1 MKLAGS
7 LLVLLGVSFPLA
19 VAAAG
24 TAKAPPPITAGVVK
38 QTLPNGLRVLV
49 LPRHTAP
56 VVTTMMWYRVGSKDE
71 LPGATGLAHFLEH
84 LMFKG
89 TQKLKKGEID
99 RITYQNGGN
108 NNAFT
113 FNDYT
118 AYEFNFPKQ
127 TWKVALSI
135 EADRMRNCSFNAKEF
150 DAERQVVMEERRIGE
165 DEPSQQFSE
174 QLNTMSFVAHPYRN
188 PVIGWMADLK
198 RVSRDEVY
206 AFYQQYYRPSNATL
220 VITGDVTPE
229 EAFATAR
236 AAFQAVPALPA
247 PQRRSVIEPPPS
259 NGTRRLTVSL
269 PTQVARFAASV
280 HVPTRSNPDVYA
292 LDVLQYALTEGKLS
306 RLYQRLVDKGQL
318 AADVDSGLGIYQQA
332 GEFSIYA
339 NARDGVGLDRI
350 EHAIWEE
357 NRRLASE
364 PLSAAELE
372 RAKNQ
377 FYADW
382 IHGLDTANSLATV
395 IGEADA
401 LGGHEYLNTL
411 LARVQAVSA
420 ADVQRVARTYLR
432 EDRSVVGYLLPAVA
446 GGRGQGSAAG
456 RVHGPGFG
464 VQEGVGRS
472 PGVNPAYRTLGAGRW
487 ALGNACCARSRAEGG
502 AVVAGTFA
510 HLSPT
515 EKVLP
520 NGLRLILLEK
530 HDLPTVTLSARVNAG
545 AYQDPASEAGLAAM
559 VARMLDEG
567 TGTRSNAEISA
578 ALEQVGATFSAAAG
592 RENSSATLQSLSR
605 YTTELLPLYAELLA
619 SPSFP
624 AERLEQ
630 ERSRTLVELKEE
642 EDDAATVARKAF
654 SRLVYGD
661 HPASRPATGTEATV
675 RAFTR
680 DALEHYHERY
690 YRPDAVTLV
699 AVGDF
704 HTAELLPRLTEVFGA
719 WKAEGRAEKQALPA
733 VVRQQEVRSERL
745 TMDKAQTQIVLGHLG
760 VTRASPDYLALKV
773 LDTILGEGV
782 GGGFTARIPY
792 QLRDVQGLA
801 YGVGSSITRSAAKE
815 PGLFVAALG
824 TEPKNEQKA
833 VAALLAEIRK
843 IRAAPVT
850 VIELKEAESYLAH
863 SYVFDFQTN
872 VQLAGYLD
880 AVQYYGLG
888 YNYRRE
894 FVERIGKITQA
905 DVLRVAQK
913 YLDPQHYTLV
923 VVAPPKK

>member
-1 MKLAGS
+1 
-7 LLVLLGVSFPLA
+7 
-19 VAAAG
+19 
-24 TAKAPPPITAGVVK
+24 VVK

-113 FNDYT
+113 YNDYT

-174 QLNTMSFVAHPYRN
+174 QLNAISFVAHPYRN

-229 EAFATAR
+229 DALATAR

-247 PQRRSVIEPPPS
+247 PQRRAVIEPPPS
-259 NGTRRLTVSL
+259 NGTKRLTVSL

-306 RLYQRLVDKGQL
+306 RLYQRLVDGDQL

-339 NARDGVGLDRI
+339 NAREGVSLDRI

-357 NRRLASE
+357 TRRLASE

-382 IHGLDTANSLATV
+382 VHGLDTANSLATV
-395 IGEADA
+395 LGEADA
-401 LGGHEYLNTL
+401 LGGHQYLDTL
-411 LARVQAVSA
+411 LARVQAVTA

-432 EDRSVVGYLLPAVA
+432 EDRSAVGYLLPA
-446 GGRGQGSAAG
+446 AAG
-456 RVHGPGFG
+456 AAGHSAGAGRLQG
-464 VQEGVGRS
+464 EVGRS
-472 PGVNPAYRTLGAGRW
+472 ALVNPAFRTLGIGRW
-487 ALGNACCARSRAEGG
+487 ALGDLGCARSKAESGT
-502 AVVAGTFA
+502 AVAGTFA
-510 HLSPT
+510 PLHPT
-515 EKVLP
+515 EEVLP

-530 HDLPTVTLSARVNAG
+530 HDLPTVTLSARVSAG
-545 AYQDPASEAGLAAM
+545 SYQDPDAEAGLAAM
-559 VARMLDEG
+559 VARMLEE
-567 TGTRSNAEISA
+567 GTRSHTNAEISA
-578 ALEQVGATFSAAAG
+578 ALEQVGASFSAAAG
-592 RENSSATLQSLSR
+592 RENTSATLQTLSR
-605 YTTELLPLYAELLA
+605 YTAGLLPLYAELLA

-624 AERLEQ
+624 SERLEQ
-630 ERSRTLVELKEE
+630 ERSRALVELKEE

-654 SRLVYGD
+654 GRLVYGA
-661 HPASRPATGTEATV
+661 HPAGRPASGTEESV

-680 DALEHYHERY
+680 EALERFHQRY

-704 HTAELLPRLTEVFGA
+704 RTSELLPRLTELFGA
-719 WKAEGRAEKQALPA
+719 WKTEGRAEKQPLPA
-733 VVRQQEVRSERL
+733 VARQQDVRSERL

-760 VTRASPDYLALKV
+760 VTRGNPDYLALKV
-773 LDTILGEGV
+773 MDTILGEGV

-801 YGVGSSITRSAAKE
+801 YGVGSSITRGAAKE

-850 VIELKEAESYLAH
+850 ATELKEAESYLAH

-872 VQLAGYLD
+872 AQLAGYLD
-880 AVQYYGLG
+880 AVQYFGLG

-894 FVERIGKITQA
+894 FVERIGKVTQA

>member
-7 LLVLLGVSFPLA
+7 LLFLLGVSFPLA

-24 TAKAPPPITAGVVK
+24 TEKTPPPITAGVVK

-89 TQKLKKGEID
+89 TQKLKKGEVD

-113 FNDYT
+113 YNDYT

-174 QLNTMSFVAHPYRN
+174 QLNAISFVAHPYRN

-206 AFYQQYYRPSNATL
+206 AFYQKYYRPSNATL

-229 EAFATAR
+229 EALATAR
-236 AAFQAVPALPA
+236 EAFKSVPALPA
-247 PQRRSVIEPPPS
+247 PQRRAVVEPPPAE
-259 NGTRRLTVSL
+259 GTRRLTMSL
-269 PTQVARFAASV
+269 PTQVARFAATF

-292 LDVLQYALTEGKLS
+292 LHVLQYALTEGKLS
-306 RLYQRLVDKGQL
+306 RLYQRLVDQDQL

-332 GEFSIYA
+332 GECSIYA
-339 NARDGVGLDRI
+339 NARDGVSLDRI
-350 EHAIWEE
+350 EKAIWEE
-357 NRRLASE
+357 TRRLGAE

-382 IHGLDTANSLATV
+382 VHGLDTANSLATV

-401 LGGHEYLNTL
+401 LGGYEYLNTL
-411 LARVQAVSA
+411 LARVQAVTA

-432 EDRSVVGYLLPAVA
+432 EDRAVVGDLLPQVKGAGSQEAGVGETQAFRYSGVQGFRGSRPAGAALRTLGVGRWAFGTPGCARAAQPGAAVA
-446 GGRGQGSAAG
+446 GS
-456 RVHGPGFG
+456 
-464 VQEGVGRS
+464 
-472 PGVNPAYRTLGAGRW
+472 
-487 ALGNACCARSRAEGG
+487 
-502 AVVAGTFA
+502 FA
-510 HLSPT
+510 PLHPT

-520 NGLRLILLEK
+520 NGMRLVLLEK
-530 HDLPTVTLSARVNAG
+530 HDLPTVTFSARVNAG
-545 AYQDPASEAGLAAM
+545 SYQDPEGSAGLAEM
-559 VARMLDEG
+559 VARMLEEG
-567 TGTRSNAEISA
+567 TQTRTHAEISA
-578 ALEQVGATFSAAAG
+578 ALEQVGATFAAAAS
-592 RENSSATLQSLSR
+592 RETSTATLQTLSR
-605 YTTELLPLYAELLA
+605 YTGDLLPLYAELLA

-624 AERLEQ
+624 SDRLEQ
-630 ERSRTLVELKEE
+630 ERSRALVELKEE

-654 SRLVYGD
+654 NRLVYGG
-661 HPASRPATGTEATV
+661 HPASRPTSGTEETV
-675 RAFTR
+675 RAFTPE
-680 DALEHYHERY
+680 ALARFHQQY

-704 HTAELLPRLTEVFGA
+704 RIAELLPRLTEVFGA
-719 WKAEGRAEKQALPA
+719 WKATSSAEKPSLPA
-733 VVRQQEVRSERL
+733 VTRQQEVRTERL
-745 TMDKAQTQIVLGHLG
+745 SMDKAQTQIVLGHLG
-760 VTRASPDYLALKV
+760 VTRNSPDYLALKV
-773 LDTILGEGV
+773 MDTILGEGV

-801 YGVGSSITRSAAKE
+801 YGVGSSITRSAARE
-815 PGLFVAALG
+815 PGVFVAALG

-843 IRAAPVT
+843 IRSAPVT
-850 VIELKEAESYLAH
+850 ETELREAESYLAN
-863 SYVFDFQTN
+863 SYVFGFQTN
-872 VQLAGYLD
+872 AQLAGYLD
-880 AVQYYGLG
+880 AVQYFGLG

-894 FVERIGKITQA
+894 FVERVRKITQA

-923 VVAPPKK
+923 IVAPPKK

>member
-1 MKLAGS
+1 MKLLS
-7 LLVLLGVSFPLA
+7 KLFVLLALSLPLA
-19 VAAAG
+19 AASQPKPAAAPALATSG
-24 TAKAPPPITAGVVK
+24 AV
-38 QTLPNGLRVLV
+38 QRTLPNGLRVIV
-49 LPRHTAP
+49 RPRRTAP
-56 VVTTMMWYRVGSKDE
+56 VVTSMIWYRVGSRDE
-71 LPGATGLAHFLEH
+71 LPGATGIAHFLEH

-89 TQKLKKGEID
+89 TKKLKKGEID
-99 RITYQNGGN
+99 RLTYQNGGS

-150 DAERQVVMEERRIGE
+150 DSERQVVMEERRIGE
-165 DEPSQQFSE
+165 DEPSQQFAE
-174 QLNTMSFVAHPYRN
+174 QLNAISFVAHPYRN

-198 RVSRDEVY
+198 RVTRDEVY

-229 EAFATAR
+229 EALATAR
-236 AAFQAVPALPA
+236 QAFQAVPTLPA
-247 PQRRSVIEPPPS
+247 PQRRAVIEPPPS
-259 NGTRRLTVSL
+259 KGTKRLTVSL

-280 HVPTRSNPDVYA
+280 HVPTRNNRDVYA
-292 LDVLQYALTEGKLS
+292 LHVLQYALTEGKLS
-306 RLYQRLVDKGQL
+306 RLYQRLVDKDQL

-332 GEFSIYA
+332 GEYSIYA
-339 NARDGVGLDRI
+339 NAREGVSLDRL

-357 NRRLASE
+357 SHRLATE

-372 RAKNQ
+372 RARNQ

-382 IHGLDTANSLATV
+382 VHGLDTANSLATV
-395 IGEADA
+395 LGEADA
-401 LGGHEYLNTL
+401 LGGHQYLDTL
-411 LARVQAVSA
+411 LARVQAVTA
-420 ADVQRVARTYLR
+420 ADVQRVAGTYLR
-432 EDRSVVGYLLPAVA
+432 EDRSAVGYLLPQTA
-446 GGRGQGSAAG
+446 GAGSHAAG
-456 RVHGPGFG
+456 AKVQGEIRVASKAF
-464 VQEGVGRS
+464 
-472 PGVNPAYRTLGAGRW
+472 RTLGRTV
-487 ALGNACCARSRAEGG
+487 CARSRSVGG
-502 AVVAGTFA
+502 TAVAGTFA
-510 HLSPT
+510 PLSPT

-545 AYQDPASEAGLAAM
+545 SYQDPDGEAGLAAM
-559 VARMLDEG
+559 VARMLEEG
-567 TGTRSNAEISA
+567 TRTHSNAEISA
-578 ALEQVGATFSAAAG
+578 ALEQVGASFGAAAG
-592 RENSSATLQSLSR
+592 RENTSASLQSLSR
-605 YTTELLPLYAELLA
+605 YTAELLPLYAELLA
-619 SPSFP
+619 SPAFP
-624 AERLEQ
+624 TERLEQ
-630 ERSRTLVELKEE
+630 ERSRALIELKEE

-654 SRLVYGD
+654 GKLVYGA
-661 HPASRPATGTEATV
+661 HPGARPASGTEETV
-675 RAFTR
+675 RAFSR
-680 DALEHYHERY
+680 EALERFHRRY

-704 HTAELLPRLTEVFGA
+704 RTAELLSRLTEVFGA
-719 WKAEGRAEKQALPA
+719 WKAEGSLEKSPLPA
-733 VVRQQEVRSERL
+733 IARQQDVRSERL

-760 VTRASPDYLALKV
+760 VTRGNPDYLALKV

-850 VIELKEAESYLAH
+850 AIELKEAESYLAH

-872 VQLAGYLD
+872 AQLAGYLD

-888 YNYRRE
+888 YNYRRD
-894 FVERIGKITQA
+894 FVARIGKITQA
-905 DVLRVAQK
+905 DVLRVAQR

>member
-7 LLVLLGVSFPLA
+7 LLLLAGVSFPLT

-24 TAKAPPPITAGVVK
+24 TQNAPPPITAGVVK

-99 RITYQNGGN
+99 RLTYQNGGN

-127 TWKVALSI
+127 TWKVALTI

-150 DAERQVVMEERRIGE
+150 DSERQVVMEERRIGE

-174 QLNTMSFVAHPYRN
+174 QLNAISFVAHPYRN

-198 RVSRDEVY
+198 RVTRDEVY

-220 VITGDVTPE
+220 VITGDVTPA
-229 EAFATAR
+229 EALATAR
-236 AAFQAVPALPA
+236 QAFAAVPALPA
-247 PQRRSVIEPPPS
+247 PPRRAVIEPPPA
-259 NGTRRLTVSL
+259 NATRRLTISL
-269 PTQVARFAASV
+269 PTQVARFAASF

-292 LDVLQYALTEGKLS
+292 LNVLQYALTEGKLS
-306 RLYQRLVDKGQL
+306 RLYQRLVDRDQL

-332 GEFSIYA
+332 GEFSVYA
-339 NARDGVGLDRI
+339 NAREGVSLDRI
-350 EHAIWEE
+350 EQAIWDEA
-357 NRRLASE
+357 RRVASE
-364 PLSAAELE
+364 PLSSGELE

-395 IGEADA
+395 LGEADA
-401 LGGHEYLNTL
+401 LGGHQYLDTL
-411 LARVQAVSA
+411 QARVQAVTA

-432 EDRSVVGYLLPAVA
+432 EDRSVVGNLLPAA
-446 GGRGQGSAAG
+446 SG
-456 RVHGPGFG
+456 GPGAGAQGAFRHSG
-464 VQEGVGRS
+464 IQAFGRS
-472 PGVNPAYRTLGAGRW
+472 PRSGPAFRTLGVGHW
-487 ALGNACCARSRAEGG
+487 ALETRYCARSKSATGV
-502 AVVAGTFA
+502 AVAGTFA
-510 HLSPT
+510 PLHPT

-530 HDLPTVTLSARVNAG
+530 HDLPTVTFSARVNAG
-545 AYQDPASEAGLAAM
+545 SFQDPDAEAGLAAM
-559 VARMLDEG
+559 VARMLEEG
-567 TGTRSNAEISA
+567 TRTRTHAEISA
-578 ALEQVGATFSAAAG
+578 ALEQVGATFEAAAG
-592 RENSSATLQSLSR
+592 RENTSAALQTLSR
-605 YTTELLPLYAELLA
+605 YTNELLPLYAELLA
-619 SPSFP
+619 APTFPS
-624 AERLEQ
+624 ERLEQ

-654 SRLVYGD
+654 GRLVYGA
-661 HPASRPATGTEATV
+661 HPAGRPTSGTAETV

-680 DALEHYHERY
+680 EALERYHRRY

-699 AVGDF
+699 VVGDF
-704 HTAELLPRLTEVFGA
+704 RTAELLPRLTEVFGS
-719 WKAEGRAEKQALPA
+719 WQVEGRSDKQPLPA
-733 VVRQQEVRSERL
+733 ITRQREVRTERL

-760 VTRASPDYLALKV
+760 VTRNNPDYLALKV

-843 IRAAPVT
+843 IRSAPVT
-850 VIELKEAESYLAH
+850 ATELREAESYLAH

-872 VQLAGYLD
+872 AQLAAYLA
-880 AVQYYGLG
+880 AVQYFGLG

-913 YLDPQHYTLV
+913 YLDPQHYSLV
-923 VVAPPKK
+923 VLAPPQK

>member
-24 TAKAPPPITAGVVK
+24 TEKAPPSLTAGVVK

-49 LPRHTAP
+49 LPRHTTP

-89 TQKLKKGEID
+89 TRKLKKGEID
-99 RITYQNGGN
+99 RLTYQNGGS

-135 EADRMRNCSFNAKEF
+135 EADRMRNCSFDTKEF

-165 DEPSQQFSE
+165 DEPAQQFQE
-174 QLNTMSFVAHPYRN
+174 QLNAISFVAHPYRN

-220 VITGDVTPE
+220 VITGDVTPQ
-229 EAFATAR
+229 EALATAR
-236 AAFQAVPALPA
+236 AAFQSVLALPA
-247 PQRRSVIEPPPS
+247 PQRRAVVEPPPAA
-259 NGTRRLTVSL
+259 GTRRLTMTL
-269 PTQVARFAASV
+269 PTQVARFAASF
-280 HVPTRSNPDVYA
+280 HVPTRKNPDVYA
-292 LDVLQYALTEGKLS
+292 LHVLQYALTEGKLS
-306 RLYQRLVDKGQL
+306 RLYQRLVDRDQL
-318 AADVDSGLGIYQQA
+318 AADVDSGLGIYEQA
-332 GEFSIYA
+332 GECSIYA
-339 NARDGVGLDRI
+339 NAREGVSLDRI
-350 EHAIWEE
+350 EGAIWDET
-357 NRRLASE
+357 RRLGAE
-364 PLSAAELE
+364 PLTAAELE

-382 IHGLDTANSLATV
+382 IDGLDTANDLATV
-395 IGEADA
+395 LGEADA
-401 LGGHEYLNTL
+401 LGGYQYLDTL
-411 LARVQAVSA
+411 VARVQAVTA

-432 EDRSVVGYLLPAVA
+432 EDRAVVGDLLPQRPGTGSQGA
-446 GGRGQGSAAG
+446 GTASSGAFRSAPASAA
-456 RVHGPGFG
+456 F
-464 VQEGVGRS
+464 
-472 PGVNPAYRTLGAGRW
+472 RTLGIRPWAFASAG
-487 ALGNACCARSRAEGG
+487 CARSAKAG
-502 AVVAGTFA
+502 VVAASGTFA
-510 HLSPT
+510 PLHPT

-520 NGLRLILLEK
+520 NGLRLVLLEK
-530 HDLPTVTLSARVNAG
+530 HDLPTVTFSTRINAG
-545 AYQDPASEAGLAAM
+545 AYQDPEGLAGLAEMA
-559 VARMLDEG
+559 ARMLEE
-567 TGTRSNAEISA
+567 GTRSRSHAEISE
-578 ALEQVGATFSAAAG
+578 ALEQVGATFGAAAG
-592 RENSSATLQSLSR
+592 RETSSATLQTLSR
-605 YTTELLPLYAELLA
+605 YAAELLPLYAELLS

-624 AERLEQ
+624 SDRLDQ
-630 ERSRTLVELKEE
+630 ERSRVLVELKEE
-642 EDDAATVARKAF
+642 ADDAATVARKAF
-654 SRLVYGD
+654 NRLVYAG
-661 HPASRPATGTEATV
+661 HPAGRPSDGTEESV

-680 DALEHYHERY
+680 EALERFHQHY
-690 YRPDAVTLV
+690 YRPDAATLV
-699 AVGDF
+699 VVGDF
-704 HTAELLPRLTEVFGA
+704 RTAELLPRLTEVLGA
-719 WKAEGRAEKQALPA
+719 WKSEGRPEKQPLPP
-733 VVRQQEVRSERL
+733 VSRQQEVRKERL
-745 TMDKAQTQIVLGHLG
+745 SMDKAQTQIVLGHLG
-760 VTRASPDYLALKV
+760 VTRGNPDYLALKV
-773 LDTILGEGV
+773 MDTILGEGV

-815 PGLFVAALG
+815 PGVFVAALG

-833 VAALLAEIRK
+833 VAALLTEIRK

-850 VIELKEAESYLAH
+850 ETELREAENYLAN

-872 VQLAGYLD
+872 AQLAGYLD
-880 AVQYYGLG
+880 AVQYFGLG

-894 FVERIGKITQA
+894 FVERVRKVTRA

-923 VVAPPKK
+923 VVAPPQK

>member
-1 MKLAGS
+1 M
-7 LLVLLGVSFPLA
+7 GVSFPLTL
-19 VAAAG
+19 AAA
-24 TAKAPPPITAGVVK
+24 APEKAPPPITAGVVK

-84 LMFKG
+84 LLFKG
-89 TQKLKKGEID
+89 TKKLKKGEID
-99 RITYQNGGN
+99 RLTYQNGGN

-135 EADRMRNCSFNAKEF
+135 EADRMRNCSFDAKEF
-150 DAERQVVMEERRIGE
+150 DSERQVVMEERRIGE

-174 QLNTMSFVAHPYRN
+174 QLNAISFVAHPYRN

-198 RVSRDEVY
+198 RVTRDEVY

-229 EAFATAR
+229 EALASAR
-236 AAFQAVPALPA
+236 EAFKAVPTLPA
-247 PQRRSVIEPPPS
+247 PQRRAVIEPPPS
-259 NGTRRLTVSL
+259 NGTKRLTVSL

-280 HVPTRSNPDVYA
+280 HVPTRGNRDVYA
-292 LDVLQYALTEGKLS
+292 LNVLQYALTEGKLS
-306 RLYQRLVDKGQL
+306 RLYRRLVDQDQL

-332 GEFSIYA
+332 GEYSLYA

-350 EHAIWEE
+350 ERAVWDES
-357 NRRLASE
+357 RRLASE
-364 PLSAAELE
+364 PLSAVELE

-382 IHGLDTANSLATV
+382 VHGLDTANSLATV
-395 IGEADA
+395 LGEADA
-401 LGGHEYLNTL
+401 LGGHQYLDTL
-411 LARVQAVSA
+411 LARVQAVTA

-432 EDRSVVGYLLPAVA
+432 EDRSVVGYLLPQVA
-446 GGRGQGSAAG
+446 GAGEKQGS
-456 RVHGPGFG
+456 GFG
-464 VQEGVGRS
+464 VQGEARVAGK
-472 PGVNPAYRTLGAGRW
+472 AFRTLGRVG
-487 ALGNACCARSRAEGG
+487 CPRSRAEGG
-502 AVVAGTFA
+502 AAVAGTFA
-510 HLSPT
+510 PLSPT
-515 EKVLP
+515 EEVLP

-530 HDLPTVTLSARVNAG
+530 HDLPTVTLSAWVNAG
-545 AYQDPASEAGLAAM
+545 SYQDPDAEAGLAAM
-559 VARMLDEG
+559 VARMLEEG
-567 TGTRSNAEISA
+567 TATRSNAEISA

-592 RENSSATLQSLSR
+592 RENTAATLQSLSR
-605 YTTELLPLYAELLA
+605 YTADLLPLYAELLA
-619 SPSFP
+619 APAFP

-630 ERSRTLVELKEE
+630 ERSRALIELKEE
-642 EDDAATVARKAF
+642 EDDAAAVARKAF
-654 SRLVYGD
+654 GKLVYGA
-661 HPASRPATGTEATV
+661 HPGARPASGTEETV

-680 DALEHYHERY
+680 EALERFHQRY

-704 HTAELLPRLTEVFGA
+704 RTAELLPRLTEVFGA
-719 WKAEGRAEKQALPA
+719 WKTEGSREKSPLPA
-733 VVRQQEVRSERL
+733 VVRQQDVRTERL

-760 VTRASPDYLALKV
+760 VTRGNPDFLPLKV

-843 IRAAPVT
+843 IRTAPVT
-850 VIELKEAESYLAH
+850 ATELKEAESYLAH

-872 VQLAGYLD
+872 AQLAGYLD

-888 YNYRRE
+888 YNYRRD
-894 FVERIGKITQA
+894 FVARIGKVTQA